1 MKQILVCLAAIV
13 CIAAFSTVAHAQC
26 GVLGVECL
34 INGNLDI
41 GTAGG
46 AGLPG
51 TAPPWTLTNT
61 GNATAAQFQPDF
73 ADNTGVNGIWYRS
86 FLGGPTMQEPN
97 RPLVSANLSQTT
109 LPVTAAGT
117 YQLQFE
123 RVVENNFM
131 AGAMT
136 ATLSSSSGPSVTRN
150 LLLDKIT
157 AATYTGGGF
166 DTVATTAPGY
176 NINVAMNLPGVLAGD
191 TLTVSLA
198 MVDGDDSGT
207 NPQSVVADNFRLA
220 RVPEP
225 ASAVLG
231 LIGVFGLLGVARRR

>member
-1 MKQILVCLAAIV
+1 MKKLLVCLAAIGCV
-13 CIAAFSTVAHAQC
+13 AALSTLAHAQC
-26 GVLGVECL
+26 GVLGAECL
-34 INGNLDI
+34 VNGTLDV

-61 GNATAAQFQPDF
+61 GNPTAAQFNPGF
-73 ADNTGVNGIWYRS
+73 ADNTGVNGIWYRA
-86 FLGGPTMQEPN
+86 FLGPNPQNPT
-97 RPLVSANLSQTT
+97 RPLVSADLSQT
-109 LPVTAAGT
+109 VVATAGGT
-117 YQLQFE
+117 YRLNFD
-123 RVVENNFM
+123 RIVENNFT
-131 AGAMT
+131 AAAMR
-136 ATLSSSSGPSVTRN
+136 ATLSSSSGPSVTRD

-166 DTVATTAPGY
+166 GTVATTAPGY
-176 NINVAMNLPGVLAGD
+176 DINVTMDLAGVLAGD

-198 MVDGDDSGT
+198 MVDGRDAGA

-225 ASAVLG
+225 TSVMLG
-231 LIGVFGLLGVARRR
+231 LMGAIGLLGLARRR